1 MSARATRY
9 LALFGGLAII
19 VAGLTVPQWL
29 ASPGIGVVQAAQI
42 LHDNRVL
49 HWIYVIGVL
58 LSAVSLAPVVIL
70 LAIRL
75 YRRQPG
81 PALLGAGAF
90 VFGLVL
96 EVLGA
101 LVSLARLGVGTNLP
115 EAEFSGA
122 VAAVMSADT
131 TWLPLYL
138 SLTSTYQL
146 LELSGVIL
154 VFVGALALSAAL
166 WRRRWVPLAF
176 TVPAIVLFVLALF
189 VPGLWL
195 TTVMAAAFAVLGGAY
210 GAFGYATARL
220 NHRVEID
227 PDTGAETVGQTPR
240 SRRSRR
246 SRRR

>member
-1 MSARATRY
+1 MSARSTRL
-9 LALFGGLAII
+9 LALFGGLAVI

-29 ASPGIGVVQAAQI
+29 ASPGVGVVQAAQI

-58 LSAVSLAPVVIL
+58 LSAVCVGPVVIL
-70 LAIRL
+70 LAVRL

-101 LVSLARLGVGTNLP
+101 LVSLARLGVGVSYP
-115 EAEFSGA
+115 ETGFSGA
-122 VAAVMSADT
+122 ASAVMSADT

-146 LELSGVIL
+146 LELIGVIL
-154 VFVGALALSAAL
+154 VFVGALTLSGAL

-176 TVPAIVLFVLALF
+176 ALPAAIIFIVALF
-189 VPGLWL
+189 VPGAWL
-195 TTVMAAAFAVLGGAY
+195 TTVMAASFVVLGGAY
-210 GAFGYATARL
+210 GALGYATARL

-227 PDTGAETVGQTPR
+227 PDTGDEIVGQTPR
-240 SRRSRR
+240 ARRSRR
-246 SRRR
+246 ARRR